1 MRKMLQYHL
10 PNGLTE
16 NWHFLRALTKEK
28 QTVATEEASSGV
40 PPVALV
46 ASDVS
51 SSSWA
56 GTVIPPILLKQMVKG
71 LSQGQSNFL
80 SD

>member
-51 SSSWA
+51 SSS
-56 GTVIPPILLKQMVKG
+56 
-71 LSQGQSNFL
+71 
-80 SD
+80 